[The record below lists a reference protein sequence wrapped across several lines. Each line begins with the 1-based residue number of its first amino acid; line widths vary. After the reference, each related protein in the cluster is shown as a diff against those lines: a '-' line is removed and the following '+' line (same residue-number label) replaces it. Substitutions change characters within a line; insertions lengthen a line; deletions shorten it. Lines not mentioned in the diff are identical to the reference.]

1 MSIHELKYKKLLNEL
16 KFKNEELE
24 IIEES
29 IYDAHVEF
37 EEYYSAFLEE
47 RGLTRQELEKSKTKK
62 FEKLAEEMS
71 NPPMQET
78 DETGLTVLDQM
89 SDEEQEAKKVFAK
102 LYKDIVKKCH
112 PDRLSMD
119 DMEHFNKM
127 NSRFKAATWG
137 YNNAKWSI
145 IIKIAQ
151 ELGIKPSNYKKMNGH
166 LRREVKAVD
175 EKIDSHKRTYSWKL
189 YEAEEKEDKD
199 GVIKDFIY
207 VLFRRKL

>member
-29 IYDAHVEF
+29 MYDAHVGF

-47 RGLTRQELEKSKTKK
+47 RGLTRQELEESKTKK
-62 FEKLAEEMS
+62 FEKLSEEMS
-71 NPPMQET
+71 KPPTQET
-78 DETGLTVLDQM
+78 DETGLTILDQL
-89 SDEEQEAKKVFAK
+89 SDEDQEAKKVFAK

-119 DMEHFNKM
+119 DVEYFNKM

-145 IIKIAQ
+145 VSKVAQ

-166 LRREVKAVD
+166 LRREVKVVD
-175 EKIDSHKRTYSWKL
+175 EKIDAHKRTYSWKL
-189 YEAEEKEDKD
+189 YEAEEKEEKD
-199 GVIKDFIY
+199 DVIRDFIY